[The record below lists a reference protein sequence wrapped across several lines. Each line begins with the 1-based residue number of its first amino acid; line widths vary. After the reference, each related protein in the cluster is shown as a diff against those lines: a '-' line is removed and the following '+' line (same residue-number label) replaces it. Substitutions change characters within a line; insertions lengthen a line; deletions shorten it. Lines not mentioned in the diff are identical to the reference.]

1 MIREVAIYSQNDLE
15 RLCRKREMKG
25 AVLIS
30 IGNPRSGLFRK
41 EDEKIP
47 EAIRKAFDKILRL
60 EFHDAY
66 EGDRLP
72 DGRLKR
78 PPTKKD
84 LLKAIRFYEAN
95 KERYSTLVVHCWAG
109 TSRSTAIGIC
119 MLYLIHGDE
128 DKVIEVL
135 KHIRPYALPH
145 EKILEFIDEIYGTS
159 FQEKRNVVLMNYRE
173 RIQRDIEEARNENE
187 GLEEV

>member
-1 MIREVAIYSQNDLE
+1 MINEVAIYSQNDLE
-15 RLCRKREMKG
+15 RACRKRKMPDS
-25 AVLIS
+25 VLVS

-47 EAIRKAFDKILRL
+47 EAIRKAFPKILRL

-72 DGRLKR
+72 DGRLKK
-78 PPTKKD
+78 PPEKRD
-84 LLKAIRFYEAN
+84 LLKVIRFYESN
-95 KERYSTLVVHCWAG
+95 KDKYSRIVVHCWAG

-119 MLYLIHGDE
+119 LLYLIHGDE
-128 DKVIEVL
+128 KKVIDIL
-135 KHIRPYALPH
+135 KVTRPYALPH
-145 EKILEFIDEIYGTS
+145 KRILEYIDEIYDTS
-159 FQEKRNVVLMNYRE
+159 FQEKRNDVLMNYKE
-173 RIQRDIEEARNENE
+173 RIQKDIDRIKNENE

>member
-1 MIREVAIYSQNDLE
+1 MICEVAIYSQNDLE
-15 RLCRKREMKG
+15 RACRKQKMRD
-25 AVLIS
+25 AILIS
-30 IGNPRSGLFRK
+30 IGNPRSGIFRK

-47 EAIRKAFDKILRL
+47 EAIRKAFDKMLRL

-72 DGRLKR
+72 DGKLKR

-84 LLKAIRFYEAN
+84 LLRAIRFYEAN
-95 KERYSTLVVHCWAG
+95 KDRYSTLVVHCWAG
-109 TSRSTAIGIC
+109 TSRSTAIAIC
-119 MLYLIHGDE
+119 MLYLIHGNE

-135 KHIRPYALPH
+135 KEIRPYALPH
-145 EKILEFIDEIYGTS
+145 KKILEYIDELYGTT
-159 FQEKRNVVLMNYRE
+159 FQGKRTVVLMNYKE
-173 RIQRDIEEARNENE
+173 RIQRDIEKARTENE